1 MAGGIPG
8 SHGPETLAAVVDHQ
22 VHALHHGVSLDF
34 KHAFDTVDL
43 GLMHLALQQ
52 SVPECMVGW
61 LNLVFKQWMCMSR
74 WIQYDGCVAP
84 GRPCLP
90 FDHECADVTK
100 LVTTL
105 RYSM

>member
-1 MAGGIPG
+1 MLEYRPICVMSSLWRAWSSTWIRSTCITEWISNLFPATVAGGIPG

-52 SVPECMVGW
+52 SVPECMVGY
-61 LNLVFKQWMCMSR
+61 VQV
-74 WIQYDGCVAP
+74 DPV
-84 GRPCLP
+84 
-90 FDHECADVTK
+90 
-100 LVTTL
+100 
-105 RYSM
+105 